1 MVKPNKAGAIK
12 MKLEHCKIFARLCED
27 ITEASTAMNIIAG
40 SPGGQQVVQT
50 LHRDL
55 GLAHNIEYQPVDKLS
70 WKDLKDTYRG
80 AWVIIIGT
88 QGTAA
93 IRARADSYET
103 MASDGSDVD
112 HNASSRSD
120 ATMNFIKSKVGK
132 IRNYYVGKNT
142 TYVKD
147 KQSARADTKADG
159 KSSTTQSTIVNKFR
173 PLWSRAITAAIADVK
188 GHVANMIK
196 NDAFEKARAKL
207 THIETLQNGLD
218 AMESGNK
225 EVPSF
230 VSSAVNTA
238 VLMTASHYYPDE
250 TGDITRGYNRG
261 YTSASPTGPSKILND
276 IAKGDTAKL
285 GTVLA
290 FFKRALISG

>member
-1 MVKPNKAGAIK
+1 
-12 MKLEHCKIFARLCED
+12 MKLAHCKIFAHLCEE
-27 ITEASTAMNIIAG
+27 ITEASTAMNLIAG

-70 WKDLKDTYRG
+70 WKDLKDTHRG
-80 AWVIIIGT
+80 AWVIITGT

-93 IRARADSYET
+93 IRARANSYET

-132 IRNYYVGKNT
+132 IQRYYVGKNT
-142 TYVKD
+142 FYVKD
-147 KQSARADTKADG
+147 KQSTRADNKGDG
-159 KSSTTQSTIVNKFR
+159 KNSVTQATIVNKFK
-173 PLWSRAITAAIADVK
+173 PLWSRAITAAIADAK

-207 THIETLQNGLD
+207 SYIENLQNHLD
-218 AMESGNK
+218 AMESGSRD
-225 EVPSF
+225 VPSF

-238 VLMTASHYYPDE
+238 VLMTASHYYPDD

-261 YTSASPTGPSKILND
+261 YASTLTTGPSKVLND
-276 IAKGDTAKL
+276 IAGGDTAKL